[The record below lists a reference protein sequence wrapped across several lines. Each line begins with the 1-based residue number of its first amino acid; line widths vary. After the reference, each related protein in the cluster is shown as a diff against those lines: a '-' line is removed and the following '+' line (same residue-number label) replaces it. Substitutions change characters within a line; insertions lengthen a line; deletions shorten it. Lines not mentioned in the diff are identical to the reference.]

1 MKEHTMAELIAHW
14 KMDEGQGQVTEDA
27 SGHGCQ
33 ARLGA
38 LAVIES
44 TDPEWVGGRKAF
56 TAALAF
62 DGDDYVEVSAAPVLE
77 PAAITVEVWARA
89 CKLSPYGYLV
99 SKGAQESVSSYSLT
113 TGESSGLT
121 FRVFDGKQEVVSPDA
136 GPEVWNGRWHHLAGS
151 YDGQVVRLYVDGQEI
166 GSGTP
171 ASTPIQYGLATH
183 NNLHIGAF
191 RGTAEHGFVG
201 AIDEV
206 RLWDG
211 ALSAMQ
217 TRRRWQE

>member
-1 MKEHTMAELIAHW
+1 MAELIAHW

-62 DGDDYVEVSAAPVLE
+62 DGDDYVEARNAPVLE
-77 PAAITVEVWARA
+77 PAAVTVEAWARA
-89 CKLSPYGYLV
+89 CKLSPNGYIL
-99 SKGAQESVSSYSLT
+99 SKGAQETISSYCLT

-121 FRVFDGKQEVVSPDA
+121 FRVFDGQQVYSSPDA
-136 GPEVWNGRWHHLAGS
+136 GPEVWNGRWHHFAGT
-151 YDGQVVRLYVDGQEI
+151 YDGQTVRLFVDGEEI
-166 GSGTP
+166 GSGAP
-171 ASTPIQYGLATH
+171 ASAPIQYGLAIH
-183 NNLHIGAF
+183 NDFHIGAL
-191 RGTAEHGFVG
+191 RGTSEYGFVG

-206 RLWDG
+206 RLWNG
-211 ALSAMQ
+211 ALPAIQ
-217 TRRRWQE
+217 VRRRSKE

>member
-1 MKEHTMAELIAHW
+1 M
-14 KMDEGQGQVTEDA
+14 
-27 SGHGCQ
+27 
-33 ARLGA
+33 
-38 LAVIES
+38 ES
-44 TDPEWVGGRKAF
+44 TDPEWVGGRKVF

-62 DGDDYVEVSAAPVLE
+62 DGDDFVEVQNASVLE

-99 SKGAQESVSSYSLT
+99 SKGAQERVSSYCLT

-121 FRVFDGKQEVVSPDA
+121 FRVFDGKQEHASPDA

-151 YDGQVVRLYVDGQEI
+151 YDGQTVRLYVDGQEV

-171 ASTPIQYGLATH
+171 ASGPIQYGLAIH
-183 NNLHIGAF
+183 NKLNIGAF
-191 RGTAEHGFVG
+191 RGASEHGFVG

-206 RLWDG
+206 RIWSGTMPAAQLRHR
-211 ALSAMQ
+211 SK
-217 TRRRWQE
+217 E

>member
-1 MKEHTMAELIAHW
+1 MAELIAHW

-44 TDPEWVGGRKAF
+44 TDPEWIGGRKVF

-62 DGDDYVEVSAAPVLE
+62 DGDDYVEVQNAPILE
-77 PAAITVEVWARA
+77 PAAITLEVWARA
-89 CKLSPYGYLV
+89 CQLSPNGYIV
-99 SKGAQESVSSYSLT
+99 SKGAQESVSSYCLT

-121 FRVFDGKQEVVSPDA
+121 FRVFDGKQEHASPDA
-136 GPEVWNGRWHHLAGS
+136 GPGVWNGRWHHLAGS
-151 YDGQVVRLYVDGQEI
+151 YDGQVVRLYVDGEEV

-171 ASTPIQYGLATH
+171 AGAPIQYGLATH
-183 NNLHIGAF
+183 NNFHIGAF

-206 RLWDG
+206 RIWSGTMPATQLRHR
-211 ALSAMQ
+211 S
-217 TRRRWQE
+217 RE